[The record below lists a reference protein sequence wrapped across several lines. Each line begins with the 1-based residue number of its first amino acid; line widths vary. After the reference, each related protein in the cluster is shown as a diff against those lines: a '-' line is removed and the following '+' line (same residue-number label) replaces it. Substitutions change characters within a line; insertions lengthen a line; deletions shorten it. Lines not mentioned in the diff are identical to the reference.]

1 MRYFYEDTCREIL
14 DPQEVE
20 EMVNAGQAST
30 RIGRIVVG
38 RTDETFTILP
48 GTNYRYRIDPTDI
61 LEECIF
67 VRVFSDHEKL
77 ENLKREI
84 AQYDY
89 IGIKIACGVATR
101 EEYAEQIAYTET
113 LREKIRALE
122 DKVNG

>member
-1 MRYFYEDTCREIL
+1 MRYFYEDTHQEIL
-14 DPQEVE
+14 DPKVVE
-20 EMVNAGQAST
+20 EMVTSGQAST
-30 RIGRIVVG
+30 QIGYIVVG
-38 RTDETFTILP
+38 RTAETFAILP

-61 LEECIF
+61 VEECVF
-67 VRVFSDHEKL
+67 VHAFSDYEKL
-77 ENLKREI
+77 ENLKQEI

-89 IGIKIACGVATR
+89 IGTKIACGVATR